1 VTTDKKQNSSL
12 IRIQA
17 VSIRPRFEPDE
28 AREHILDAAEALFRR
43 MGYSKTTVAD
53 IAGALSM
60 SSANIY
66 RFFPSKGAIND
77 ALCRRMLAELH
88 AMAEGVASGPGT
100 APLRLEDL
108 IVAVHLHSKTRFTHQ
123 QTVHEMVAVAMQENW
138 EAVEEH
144 IHFMKALFARLI
156 DEGVAAGEFAVCDSR
171 TLGDLIGFGCC
182 GAFHPA
188 MIADCV
194 EETSEQKVRG
204 LARLLVRGLRLP
216 DTTTP
221 AMAISDRG
229 ESS

>member
-1 VTTDKKQNSSL
+1 VNPK
-12 IRIQA
+12 
-17 VSIRPRFEPDE
+17 PRLEPDQV
-28 AREHILDAAEALFRR
+28 RERILDAAEALFRR

-60 SSANIY
+60 SGANVY

-88 AMAEGVASGPGT
+88 AMAEEVAGGAGKPSQ
-100 APLRLEDL
+100 RLEDL
-108 IVAVHLHSKTRFTHQ
+108 ILAVHRHSKTRFTDQ

-156 DEGVAAGEFAVCDSR
+156 DEGIAVGEFAPCDPVV
-171 TLGDLIGFGCC
+171 LADLIGFGCC

-188 MIADCV
+188 MIADCA
-194 EETSEQKVRG
+194 EDTSEQKVRG
-204 LARLLVRGLRLP
+204 LARLLVRGLRVP
-216 DTTTP
+216 DTNVTALP
-221 AMAISDRG
+221 S
-229 ESS
+229 